1 VSENTSYGLPCD
13 EYEEEYF
20 ALALEEDR
28 AYRAFPIDN
37 GGELEPEE
45 LGDSDLPF

>member
-1 VSENTSYGLPCD
+1 MYVFEDKWPED
-13 EYEEEYF
+13 EDIDF
-20 ALALEEDR
+20 RPEEDR